1 MRTLIVASCL
11 LVVTVVVASAQLIPA
26 VRTTERRTVQ
36 TTDGRTIAGLVLG
49 EGMADLQLRGDDQ
62 RIHLLR
68 TAGNGRYRLVTSQRD
83 WTTYHGD
90 IGGNRY
96 STLMQITK
104 GNVSRL
110 APRWMFPLAGVTG
123 SVETTPLVIEGV
135 MYVSSAN
142 EVWALD
148 AGSGRELWHYQ
159 QPRTKG
165 LTGNAAGGINRG
177 VAALGDRLFMLTDHA
192 HIIALNRFTGERI
205 WDTSMADW
213 KENYNSTSAPLV
225 VGSLVIAG
233 SAGGDEG
240 VRGYVA
246 AFDSAT
252 GKEVWRVWTVPNPGE
267 PGADT
272 WQGSLTA
279 HRGGAA
285 WMTGTY
291 DPELDLVYWT
301 TGNPGLDYYGDDRR
315 GDNLYTDSVLA
326 LEPKTGKL
334 RWHFQFTPHDV
345 HDWDAQETPV
355 VVNTTWRGRPRQ
367 LLLQA
372 NRNGFFYVLDRA
384 TGEFLLGRQFLKKL
398 TWASGLDPKGR
409 PILNDLRADANGDT
423 YVCPGFQGGT
433 NWFSTS
439 FNPATGLYYFQALER
454 CNLFSP
460 KNMEWEAGKSFM
472 GGTARPAP
480 GETFTKSVRAIN
492 IQTGEVAWD
501 LVQGPA
507 PTTSSA
513 GLLSTASGLLFF
525 GENSGSFVA
534 ADASSG
540 KPLWSFQTNHTWKA
554 SPMTYVFD
562 NRQYVAI
569 AVGQSVMAF
578 ALAE

>member
-1 MRTLIVASCL
+1 MRTLLVSACL
-11 LVVTVVVASAQLIPA
+11 LLTTLVASAQLIPA
-26 VRTTERRTVQ
+26 IRTAERRSVQ
-36 TTDGRTIAGLVLG
+36 TTDGLTITGLVIG
-49 EGMADLQLRGDDQ
+49 EGLSDLQVRGDDQ

-68 TAGNGRYRLVTSQRD
+68 TVENGRYRLVTSQRD
-83 WTTYHGD
+83 WTTYHGEAC
-90 IGGNRY
+90 GNRY
-96 STLMQITK
+96 STLAHITNA
-104 GNVSRL
+104 NVSGL
-110 APRWMFPLAGVTG
+110 APRWVFPMPGVTG
-123 SVETTPLVIEGV
+123 AVETTPLVIEGV
-135 MYVSSAN
+135 MYISSAN

-148 AGSGRELWHYQ
+148 AGSGRELWHSQ

-177 VAALGDRLFMLTDHA
+177 VAALGDRVFMLTDHA
-192 HIIALNRFTGERI
+192 HVIALNRFTGERI
-205 WDTSMADW
+205 WDTAMADW
-213 KENYNSTSAPLV
+213 RENYNATSAPLV
-225 VGSLVIAG
+225 VGSLVLAG

-240 VRGYVA
+240 VRGFVA
-246 AFDSAT
+246 AFDTGT

-267 PGADT
+267 PGAET
-272 WQGSLTA
+272 WQGALTA

-291 DPELDLVYWT
+291 DSELDLVYWT
-301 TGNPGLDYYGDDRR
+301 TGNPGLDYYGSDRL

-326 LEPKTGKL
+326 LEAKTGKL

-355 VVNTTWRGRPRQ
+355 VVDTTWRGRPRQ

-384 TGEFLLGRQFLKKL
+384 TGEFLLGKQFLKKL
-398 TWASGLDPKGR
+398 NWASGLDAKGR
-409 PILNDLRADANGDT
+409 PILNELKADANGDT

-460 KNMEWEAGKSFM
+460 MNMEWEAGKSFM
-472 GGTARPAP
+472 GGSARPAP

-492 IQTGEVAWD
+492 IETGDVVWD

-507 PTTSSA
+507 SFTSSA

-525 GENSGSFVA
+525 GENSGAFVV
-534 ADASSG
+534 ADASTG
-540 KPLWSFQTNHTWKA
+540 KSLWSFPTNHVWKA
-554 SPMTYVFD
+554 SPMTYMFD
-562 NRQYVAI
+562 NRQFVAV